1 MQPLLKIY
9 LIVFRYLKCIIM
21 IFVLIQHGV
30 ESYWILDKVKPY
42 ESMYQKE
49 YNTREVINHSMVR
62 ITEST
67 NLNLLRN
74 PSGSYMH
81 Q

>member
-9 LIVFRYLKCIIM
+9 LIVFRYLKCLIM

-30 ESYWILDKVKPY
+30 ESYWIHDKVKPY
-42 ESMYQKE
+42 ENMYQNE
-49 YNTREVINHSMVR
+49 YNTREVTNHSNAR
-62 ITEST
+62 IIESA
-67 NLNLLRN
+67 NINLLRN